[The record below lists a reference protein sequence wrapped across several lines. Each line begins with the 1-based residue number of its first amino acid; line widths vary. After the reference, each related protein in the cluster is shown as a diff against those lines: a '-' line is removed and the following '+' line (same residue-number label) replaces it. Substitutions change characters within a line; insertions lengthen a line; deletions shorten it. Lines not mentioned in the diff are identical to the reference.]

1 VATEP
6 QVGALSEEN
15 QRASKTV
22 TLTAA
27 ALLLAGTLVFLL
39 ESDSWYL
46 AFKAVHVVAAVLW
59 IGGGAFLTFMA
70 IATERA
76 EDPGRLIEVA
86 KQAEWG
92 AQRIFVPA
100 SFVVLAMGIAMT
112 INGDLDW
119 GQFWLVFGLIAW
131 AISTAI
137 GIGFLTPRI
146 KRLTVLLQD
155 HDARDPEVQA
165 VVTPLLLAARL
176 DIALLLLIVIDMTV
190 KPSF

>member
-1 VATEP
+1 VATDP
-6 QVGALSEEN
+6 QIGALSEEN
-15 QRASKTV
+15 RRASKTI

-146 KRLTVLLQD
+146 KKLNMLLED

>member
-1 VATEP
+1 MTTEP

-15 QRASKTV
+15 RRVSTAI
-22 TLTAA
+22 TLAAA
-27 ALLLAGTLVFLL
+27 ALLLLGTLVFLL
-39 ESDSWYL
+39 ESDSWYV

-59 IGGGAFLTFMA
+59 VGGGTLLAALVITA
-70 IATERA
+70 ER
-76 EDPGRLIEVA
+76 DPDPARLLGVA
-86 KQAEWG
+86 RQAEW
-92 AQRIFVPA
+92 AARIFIPA
-100 SFVVLAMGIAMT
+100 SFTVLAMGIAMT

-131 AISTAI
+131 GISTAI

-146 KRLTVLLQD
+146 KQLNELIQERGE
-155 HDARDPEVQA
+155 RDPAVQA
-165 VVTPLLLAARL
+165 AVQPILLAARI

>member
-1 VATEP
+1 VATDR
-6 QVGALSEEN
+6 QAGALSEQN
-15 QRASKTV
+15 RRVSRTI
-22 TLTAA
+22 T
-27 ALLLAGTLVFLL
+27 LLAGAFLLVGAVVFLL

-46 AFKAVHVVAAVLW
+46 AFKGIHVIAAVLW

-86 KQAEWG
+86 RQAEWG
-92 AQRIFVPA
+92 ATRIFVPA
-100 SFVVLAMGIAMT
+100 SFIVLAMGIAMT
-112 INGDLDW
+112 INGDLEW
-119 GQFWLVFGLIAW
+119 GQFWLVFGLVAW

-146 KRLTVLLQD
+146 KTLNALIEERGER
-155 HDARDPEVQA
+155 DAAVEAAVQ
-165 VVTPLLLAARL
+165 PILLAARL

>member
-1 VATEP
+1 MTTDP
-6 QVGALSEEN
+6 QAGALSDEN
-15 QRASKTV
+15 RRLST
-22 TLTAA
+22 TITAVA
-27 ALLLAGTLVFLL
+27 GALLLVGGLVFIF
-39 ESDSWYL
+39 ESNSWYM
-46 AFKAVHVVAAVLW
+46 AFKAVHVVSAVLW

-70 IATERA
+70 MATERA

-86 KQAEWG
+86 RQAEWG
-92 AQRIFVPA
+92 AMRIFVPA

-119 GQFWLVFGLIAW
+119 GQFWLVFGLVAW

-137 GIGFLTPRI
+137 GVGFLTPRI
-146 KRLTVLLQD
+146 KALNALIEERGEK
-155 HDARDPEVQA
+155 DAAVQA
-165 VVTPLLLAARL
+165 AVKPILLAARL